1 MKVRYGTFL
10 LLSMLMALSLW
21 SCKQNVLS
29 VGNPL
34 SARIAGTVF
43 NSNTASPV
51 AGASVILTVG
61 NTKDSVI
68 TGSDGT
74 FQFIIDVTDSV
85 KGANITLTVNG
96 IGYLTK
102 TITANVRSDQSFQ
115 VALNV
120 DPSAYA
126 IVTGTVRDSAS
137 AYPLGGASVLISLPG
152 GSSTTMKYM
161 SHLKARVYSV
171 SSFIVDS
178 TTTLANGSFTMDI
191 NLFDLD
197 SISATMIISKAG
209 FKTYQTVRT
218 FKRGAN
224 NFGNIPLQ
232 IDNST
237 SVAHLAGRVTD
248 SQSGLP
254 ITNVSVVLSSSLKT
268 DSMKTLSDGSYS
280 FDLNLQGLSSTS
292 GTLSFRLN
300 SYRDT
305 TVQFSVNAGQTFAKD
320 VALTAQ
326 TTVVGGDSS
335 TGRGIARSF
344 ALISVSPSEISIHG
358 VGGTESSTLTWQVRD
373 SLGFPIDIN
382 HQDTVFFEISGIP
395 TQGGAYITPSSALTD
410 GSGKILTTVNSG
422 TVAGTIQVIAWLRRE
437 PSGEII
443 QSSPVLI
450 VVDGGLPDQAHF
462 SLGVTQHNF
471 AGYDWIGRTD
481 GVLVQAGDKYGN
493 PVHPGTAIYFTSTWG
508 GISTAPGYTNSI
520 GQATATVFSGNPLP
534 KLAGLDPSLYGDGTG
549 YGWVKASTQGENSV
563 IVSDSTLVLFSATTA
578 PILLNDSTLIS
589 PVSIPANGQT
599 TINVHIS
606 DRFGNPLEPGTT
618 ITTNTVVTPPP
629 SLTGVSVSVN
639 TSGLPSTLDD
649 YLTRGTGITDFTL
662 TVSGSVQGGML
673 VAKCPF
679 SVTVIVSGRNGIRQA
694 SFTGWILP

>member
-21 SCKQNVLS
+21 SCKQNILS

-34 SARIAGTVF
+34 SARISGTVF

-74 FQFIIDVTDSV
+74 FQFIIDVTDSA

-120 DPSAYA
+120 DPSVYA
-126 IVTGTVRDSAS
+126 VVSGTVRDSAS

-161 SHLKARVYSV
+161 SYLKARVYSV

-224 NFGNIPLQ
+224 NFGNILLT
-232 IDNST
+232 IDNSLT
-237 SVAHLAGRVTD
+237 TAHVTGYIKD
-248 SQSGLP
+248 RQSQLP
-254 ITNVSVVLSSSLKT
+254 ITGVSVYLNTPIKLDSTKT
-268 DSMKTLSDGSYS
+268 SNDGSYS

-292 GTLSFRLN
+292 GTLLFRLS
-300 SYRDT
+300 SYNDT
-305 TVQFSVNAGQTFAKD
+305 TTSFTVNAGQTFMQNIAMSPK
-320 VALTAQ
+320 Q
-326 TTVVGGDSS
+326 TVVGGDSS

-344 ALISVSPSEISIHG
+344 HLISASPNEISVHG
-358 VGGTESSTLTWQVRD
+358 AGGTEASTLTWQVMD
-373 SLGFPIDIN
+373 SLGFPIDIS
-382 HQDTVFFEISGIP
+382 HRDTVFFTPIGAP
-395 TQGGAYITPSSALTD
+395 VAGGAYITPTFGVTD
-410 GSGKILTTVNSG
+410 GSGKVSTTVNSG
-422 TVAGTIQVIAWLRRE
+422 TVSGAIQVVATLTRQD
-437 PSGEII
+437 GEVI
-443 QSSPVLI
+443 QSEPVLI
-450 VVDGGLPDQAHF
+450 VVDAGLPDQAHF
-462 SLGVTQHNF
+462 SVGVDVDNGGTHNL
-471 AGYDWIGRTD
+471 AGYDVGGRKD
-481 GVLVQAGDKYGN
+481 PILALVGDKYGN
-493 PVHPGTAIYFTSTWG
+493 PVRPNTAIYFTT
-508 GISTAPGYTNSI
+508 SI
-520 GQATATVFSGNPLP
+520 GVITAAGFTDETGHAKATLYSGNPV
-534 KLAGLDPSLYGDGTG
+534 GNDPTFGPG
-549 YGWVKASTQGENSV
+549 YGYVKATTQGQNGV
-563 IVSDSTLVLFSATTA
+563 VVSDSTPIRFSAA
-578 PILLNDSTLIS
+578 PAHILLNGLPDSLSVTVADHVPTKI
-589 PVSIPANGQT
+589 A
-599 TINVHIS
+599 VHIS
-606 DRFGNPLEPGTT
+606 DLNGNPLEPGTT
-618 ITTNTVVTPPP
+618 ITTSVALPPPP
-629 SLTGVSVSVN
+629 SGGGGAVWSV
-639 TSGLPSTLDD
+639 TAEGLPPTMGD
-649 YLTRGTGITDFTL
+649 YLNAGQGSTDFTL
-662 TVSGSVQGGML
+662 TLAADETQGSQ
-673 VAKCPF
+673 PTTF
-679 SVTVIVSGRNGIRQA
+679 TVTITVSGREGTRQA
-694 SFTGWILP
+694 VITGTATP